1 MTNKFKVKTLSGKP
15 KEDVYIFESDKNG
28 KPIPN
33 GGVGFTDSKG
43 DVTLNIKNTSS
54 YVTFR
59 WLGETYI
66 FRLGKVPS
74 TVYFKEGI
82 DLPEITVTPK
92 KTNWWWLLLIVLAY
106 YIYKKRRK

>member
-1 MTNKFKVKTLSGKP
+1 MTNKYKIKTLSGKA
-15 KEDVYIFESDKNG
+15 KEDVYVFESDKNG

-33 GGVGFTDSKG
+33 GGVGFSDAKG
-43 DVTLNIKNTSS
+43 DVTVIIKNTSS

-66 FRLGKVPS
+66 FKVGKVPS

-82 DLPEITVTPK
+82 DLPEIVVTAK
-92 KTNWWWLLLIVLAY
+92 KPNYWWLLLIPLVY
-106 YIYKKRRK
+106 YIYKKS